1 MQGRRCVLGLLER
14 QGRLAEVKTGRTA
27 VKLVVAVSLAVG
39 CKTSE
44 PGPTAPAAE
53 NDPIALVPVR
63 DEDPD
68 PNVVEVSLE
77 AREAT
82 KTYGGAPATPVW
94 TYEGSVPGPFIDAKV
109 GDRVVIK
116 FKNSLP
122 EPTTIHWHGI
132 RLPASM
138 DGTVAMQSPI
148 PPGGTFRYEYV
159 FKDAGLYWYHP
170 HMRSD
175 VQVQKGLHGAIRVRG
190 ANEPVVDEERVIMLD
205 DVRLKADGTLAEYL
219 DDTAKMM
226 GREGNT
232 LLVNGI
238 TNATIPM
245 RAGASV
251 RLRLVNVANGRFF
264 NLRLPGHTWHVI
276 GTDGGLLAKPY
287 DTERLLISPG
297 ERYDVML
304 IANGAPASVIDLM
317 SDAYDRGHESGD
329 RPSMTVAHVRLT
341 DQEPLTGR
349 VLPDAFPGV
358 MPLGAATKS
367 VPIVLNEGQR
377 NGELLFTVNDAVF
390 PDVPPVM
397 VENGG
402 LRILDV
408 KNDSEMDHP
417 FHLHGFFFQILEKNG
432 VAQTLESSGN
442 KDTVI
447 LPAKSSMKLVSHFD
461 EPGHWMYHCHILE
474 HAEGG
479 MMGEVHVE

>member
-1 MQGRRCVLGLLER
+1 VNIAVRGSRELVASCAKVL
-14 QGRLAEVKTGRTA
+14 
-27 VKLVVAVSLAVG
+27 VALSLATG
-39 CKTSE
+39 CGTSSS
-44 PGPTAPAAE
+44 PSSAPE
-53 NDPIALVPVR
+53 VDPLALVPVH
-63 DEDPD
+63 DENPD

-77 AREAT
+77 AREGM
-82 KTYGGAPATPVW
+82 KTYGTSAPTPVW
-94 TYEGSVPGPFIDAKV
+94 TYDGSVPGPFIDAKV
-109 GDRVVIK
+109 GDRVIIK
-116 FKNSLP
+116 FKSSLP

-132 RLPASM
+132 RLPAAM
-138 DGTVAMQSPI
+138 DGTTAMQSPI

-175 VQVQKGLHGAIRVRG
+175 VQVQKGLHGAIRVRSP
-190 ANEPVVDEERVIMLD
+190 NEPVVDVERVLMLD

-238 TNATIPM
+238 TDATIPM
-245 RAGASV
+245 RSGSSI

-264 NLRLPGHTWHVI
+264 NLRLPGHTWRVI

-287 DTERLLISPG
+287 DTEKLLIAPG

-304 IANGAPASVIDLM
+304 IASGAPTTVVDLM
-317 SDAYDRGHESGD
+317 NDAYDRGHQSGD
-329 RPSMTVAHVRLT
+329 RPSMTVAHVRFT
-341 DQEPLTGR
+341 EDAPLTGR
-349 VLPDAFPGV
+349 SLPDAFPGV
-358 MPLGAATKS
+358 APLPAAYKS
-367 VPIVLNEGQR
+367 VPIVLNEGLR
-377 NGELLFTVNDAVF
+377 NGELVFTVNDAVF
-390 PDVPPVM
+390 PNVPPVM

-402 LRILDV
+402 LRMLDV

-432 VAQTLESSGN
+432 VAQSLESSGN
-442 KDTVI
+442 KDTAI

>member
-1 MQGRRCVLGLLER
+1 MSSTSRIFAKAVLALSMAAGC
-14 QGRLAEVKTGRTA
+14 GTSAPSSTA
-27 VKLVVAVSLAVG
+27 L
-39 CKTSE
+39 
-44 PGPTAPAAE
+44 PAADV
-53 NDPIALVPVR
+53 DPVALVAVR
-63 DEDPD
+63 DENPDPD
-68 PNVVEVSLE
+68 VVEVSLE
-77 AREAT
+77 AREGL
-82 KTYGGAPATPVW
+82 KTYGASPATAVW

-109 GDRVVIK
+109 GDRVIVK
-116 FKNSLP
+116 FKNLLP

-132 RLPASM
+132 RLPATM
-138 DGTVAMQSPI
+138 DGTLAMQSPI
-148 PPGGTFRYEYV
+148 VPGATFRYEFV

-190 ANEPVVDEERVIMLD
+190 PNEPVVDQERVLMLD

-232 LLVNGI
+232 LLVNGV
-238 TNATIPM
+238 TDATLPV

-264 NLRLPGHTWHVI
+264 NLRLPGHTWRVI

-287 DTERLLISPG
+287 DTERLLIAPG
-297 ERYDVML
+297 ERYDVVL
-304 IANGAPASVIDLM
+304 IATGAPSTTVDLM
-317 SDAYDRGHESGD
+317 NDAYDRGHESGN
-329 RPSMTVAHVRLT
+329 RPSMTVAHLRFT
-341 DQEPLTGR
+341 EEAPLTGR
-349 VLPDAFPGV
+349 TLPDAFAGV
-358 MPLGAATKS
+358 AALPPASRS
-367 VPIVLNEGQR
+367 VPIVLNEAQR
-377 NGELLFTVNDAVF
+377 NGELVFTINDAVF

-402 LRILDV
+402 SRLLDL

-432 VAQTLESSGN
+432 VAQPLEGTGN
-442 KDTVI
+442 KDTVNV
-447 LPAKSSMKLVSHFD
+447 PAKSSMKVVSRFD